1 MWMMK
6 GQVTAEY
13 LLLFA
18 VGLAL
23 IAISVGALAVIKDA
37 ESSLTDLEKAKIAAA
52 SLKSAGDGVCALGS
66 GNSRVVE
73 LAWDVSLECGGDAL
87 RASVGEGSATASIE
101 HCDVSCYGA
110 EGKRFTVSNYYGE
123 VEIEETD

>member
-1 MWMMK
+1 MK

-23 IAISVGALAVIKDA
+23 IAVSVGALVVIRDA
-37 ESSLTDLEKAKIAAA
+37 EASLTSIEQAKVAAA
-52 SLKSAGDGVCALGS
+52 SLKGAGDEVCALGN

-73 LAWDVSLECGGDAL
+73 LAWDASLECKEDVL
-87 RASVGEGSATASIE
+87 RASVGEGSAVAALE
-101 HCDVSCYGA
+101 HCNVSCDGA
-110 EGKRFTVSNYYGE
+110 SGKRFTVGRYYRDVE
-123 VEIEETD
+123 VEEA